1 MECSYEG
8 CNRRNSLQEGFC
20 RTHGY
25 LRPDSPAL
33 ATVNAGESVA
43 ISNDIK
49 LELQKINTQLIKIQT
64 GLRYEV
70 NSLNSQVDEL
80 TVENSFLKAEISKLQ
95 GKSNTDFF
103 ARDAHQQHNRLEN
116 FRLHNEPEKKGEDC
130 RDVIKKACERI
141 GVTIADEDI
150 QRCHRLGKPRTN
162 GTNRQIICRLKWYGH
177 KQKIMQNR
185 KSLSPDTRN
194 KNIEEKRRMLAG
206 ARFITEDLTPFR
218 GKVFRY
224 VKAWNDRNGKW
235 DAVTTNYGKICCKV
249 KDIDKKWDTIST
261 TEDMFSFGIP
271 YDDEFIKEFKNDI
284 FIVT

>member
-1 MECSYEG
+1 M
-8 CNRRNSLQEGFC
+8 QEGFC

-25 LRPDSPAL
+25 LRPSQADSSAL
-33 ATVNAGESVA
+33 ATVNVGERVI

-70 NSLNSQVDEL
+70 NSLNTQVDEL
-80 TVENSFLKAEISKLQ
+80 TTENNFLKAEVSKLQ
-95 GKSNTDFF
+95 AKSNTDFF

-116 FRLHNEPEKKGEDC
+116 FRLHNHPEQSGEDC
-130 RDVIKKACERI
+130 TDIIKKACEKI
-141 GVTIADEDI
+141 GVAIADQDI
-150 QRCHRLGKPRTN
+150 QRCHHLGKLRTN
-162 GTNRQIICRLKWYGH
+162 GTHRQIICRLRWYGH
-177 KQKIMQNR
+177 KQKIMEKR
-185 KSLSPDTRN
+185 KSLAPDTRN
-194 KNIEEKRRMLAG
+194 KSITEKKKMMAG

-218 GKVFRY
+218 GKLFRY
-224 VKAWNDRNGKW
+224 VKAWNDTNGKW

-249 KDIDKKWDTIST
+249 KNTDKKWDTIST

-271 YDDEFIKEFKNDI
+271 YDDEFIKAFKNDI